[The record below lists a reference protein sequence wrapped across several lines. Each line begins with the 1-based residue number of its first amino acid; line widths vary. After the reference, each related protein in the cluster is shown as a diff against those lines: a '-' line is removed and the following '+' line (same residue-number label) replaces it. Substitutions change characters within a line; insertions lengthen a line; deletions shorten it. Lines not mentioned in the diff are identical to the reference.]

1 MDIQSYKLPGQL
13 VEELLIAKGW
23 SKRVLGI
30 ILNIDETIIN
40 KIISGKRPVNAEL
53 SLQLGDLFQ
62 VDPEMFLDLQKTYDL
77 EHARI
82 TSRPDPK
89 RAIRACL
96 FGDLPV
102 SDMIKRRWLNATDVK
117 DVSSVEAALIKFF
130 SVNSIDEI
138 EVLPHA
144 AKKTHTF
151 MPATSAQIAWIYR
164 VRQIAVD
171 MMVARYSPTAALQC
185 PAHLTKLLCAREEI
199 RKVPRI
205 LAECGIRYV
214 IVESLPSTKIDGVCF
229 WLDDVSPVIAMSLR
243 HDRIDNFWFVL
254 RHELEH
260 VIQLHG
266 KAAVMLDTE
275 LEGKRAGMGSDIA
288 EEERH
293 ANEAAADF
301 CVPRKAMNSFIA
313 RKSPFFKSDD
323 ILGLANT
330 LKIHPGIIA
339 GQLQHR
345 IDRYDLFRQYL
356 VKVRSIIVQ
365 NAMVDGWGNVAP
377 VDL

>member
-62 VDPEMFLDLQKTYDL
+62 VNPEMFLDLQKTYDL

-89 RAIRACL
+89 RSIRACL

-151 MPATSAQIAWIYR
+151 MPATSAR
-164 VRQIAVD
+164 
-171 MMVARYSPTAALQC
+171 
-185 PAHLTKLLCAREEI
+185 
-199 RKVPRI
+199 
-205 LAECGIRYV
+205 
-214 IVESLPSTKIDGVCF
+214 
-229 WLDDVSPVIAMSLR
+229 
-243 HDRIDNFWFVL
+243 
-254 RHELEH
+254 
-260 VIQLHG
+260 
-266 KAAVMLDTE
+266 
-275 LEGKRAGMGSDIA
+275 
-288 EEERH
+288 
-293 ANEAAADF
+293 
-301 CVPRKAMNSFIA
+301 
-313 RKSPFFKSDD
+313 
-323 ILGLANT
+323 
-330 LKIHPGIIA
+330 
-339 GQLQHR
+339 
-345 IDRYDLFRQYL
+345 
-356 VKVRSIIVQ
+356 
-365 NAMVDGWGNVAP
+365 
-377 VDL
+377 